1 MQFKGLQALKNVLC
15 LSYEKNRK
23 ESKMTN
29 VSTNIKKFGVYLGY
43 FTIHEHTT
51 NLTNNNPSRT
61 YNRLVFTNA
70 EGLELRD
77 FKAMGDIVYGMYVND
92 QLLKIGKAGSSN
104 GWKGRI
110 SQYGNDP
117 KNERTNRKIIT
128 GMKQE
133 FDFNTKI
140 HVYGFSVPRITTEY
154 FCPITNETKVLQL
167 AQNNEVETLLTA
179 EAEEQGENLIF
190 VRCKI

>member
-1 MQFKGLQALKNVLC
+1 
-15 LSYEKNRK
+15 
-23 ESKMTN
+23 MTN
-29 VSTNIKKFGVYLGY
+29 VSTNIKRVGVYLGY
-43 FTIHEHTT
+43 FTVQEHTT
-51 NLTNNNPSRT
+51 NVNNNKPSRT
-61 YNRLVFTNA
+61 YNKLVFTKA
-70 EGLELRD
+70 EGLEPRD

-104 GWKGRI
+104 GWKSRI
-110 SQYGNDP
+110 SQYKNDP

-128 GMKQE
+128 CMKADYD
-133 FDFNTKI
+133 FDTKI

-154 FCPITNETKVLQL
+154 FCPITNETTSIQL
-167 AQNNEVETLLTA
+167 AQNDAVETLLTA